1 MLSTIKKNKM
11 ILLGISLIIFS
22 FFMFYQI
29 LNVHNK
35 KELFLKN
42 ILVSAIA
49 PTIVF
54 MIPIVG
60 IYIIIK
66 YWQ

>member
-1 MLSTIKKNKM
+1 M

-22 FFMFYQI
+22 FFMFYQV

-42 ILVSAIA
+42 ILGSAIA
-49 PTIVF
+49 PTIVV

>member
-1 MLSTIKKNKM
+1 M

-22 FFMFYQI
+22 LFMFYQV

-35 KELFLKN
+35 RELFLKN
-42 ILVSAIA
+42 ILGSAIA
-49 PTIVF
+49 PTIVV

>member
-1 MLSTIKKNKM
+1 M
-11 ILLGISLIIFS
+11 ILLGISIIIFS
-22 FFMFYQI
+22 FFMFYQV

-35 KELFLKN
+35 RELFLKN
-42 ILVSAIA
+42 ILGSAIA
-49 PTIVF
+49 PTIVVI
-54 MIPIVG
+54 IPIVG

>member
-1 MLSTIKKNKM
+1 M
-11 ILLGISLIIFS
+11 ILLGISIIIFS
-22 FFMFYQI
+22 FFMFYQV

-35 KELFLKN
+35 EELFLKN
-42 ILVSAIA
+42 ILGSAIA

>member
-1 MLSTIKKNKM
+1 M
-11 ILLGISLIIFS
+11 ILLGISIIIFS
-22 FFMFYQI
+22 FFMFYQV

-35 KELFLKN
+35 EELFLKN
-42 ILVSAIA
+42 ILGSAIA

-66 YWQ
+66 YWQWVKKNT